1 MVSVAKPWLICGNHG
16 FGSVL
21 FFGRGGGGVF
31 VVKPLLTFVRAL
43 IRDSIVMIELNNYET
58 YTQN

>member
-1 MVSVAKPWLICGNHG
+1 MVL
-16 FGSVL
+16 VL
-21 FFGRGGGGVF
+21 FFFLEEGGGGVF